1 MTVIQDIFSTLQ
13 VVDRLADDS
22 TSPAYDSVGILGFQD
37 DLLHSLWLPW
47 FQWPGLVCLKSYSKD
62 LHILPPCSGLFPHAI
77 LFLRRAPVI
86 GHLLNLP
93 GIKTVSSLNQL
104 SPWLLYRF

>member
-1 MTVIQDIFSTLQ
+1 MELTAVIHSHFRYYLSTGGG
-13 VVDRLADDS
+13 VRW
-22 TSPAYDSVGILGFQD
+22 D
-37 DLLHSLWLPW
+37 DLLHSLCLPW
-47 FQWPGLVCLKSYSKD
+47 FQLVGMVRLTSYSKD

-93 GIKTVSSLNQL
+93 GIKTVSSL
-104 SPWLLYRF
+104 